1 MSSLDEMKVGTAF
14 QPVLVTD
21 TQGAPLPSPS
31 PSTSTVI
38 LCTGKVYYDLTKAL
52 ADTPASQAAVIR
64 IEELVPF
71 PAASLRSILEQ
82 RCVCSPRALGLYRQ
96 SHGRIIGKPGMISVL
111 TTRICTC
118 VCPISSGSRRRPAS
132 CGCRRSH

>member
-1 MSSLDEMKVGTAF
+1 MKVGTAF

-52 ADTPASQAAVIR
+52 ADTPASQAAVVR

-82 RCVCSPRALGLYRQ
+82 RCVCSPLALRFYWHPHCLV
-96 SHGRIIGKPGMISVL
+96 IWKPGTFL
-111 TTRICTC
+111 C
-118 VCPISSGSRRRPAS
+118 
-132 CGCRRSH
+132 

>member
-1 MSSLDEMKVGTAF
+1 MDEMKVGTAF

-52 ADTPASQAAVIR
+52 ADTPASQAAVVR

-82 RCVCSPRALGLYRQ
+82 RCVCSPRALRFYQHPHYLV
-96 SHGRIIGKPGMISVL
+96 IWKPGTFL
-111 TTRICTC
+111 CW
-118 VCPISSGSRRRPAS
+118 
-132 CGCRRSH
+132 